1 MPYRVIGNDN
11 MPAALGHYSQAV
23 AASGELVF
31 ISGQP
36 GISPVIKEVPSDFE
50 GQARNAFANLANV
63 LAAAEL
69 TMADVVK
76 TTVYLTDASQFE
88 VLNALFG
95 EYFPNDPPTRA
106 TPIVRLPKGLMISI
120 EAIAAKP

>member
-11 MPAALGHYSQAV
+11 MPAA
-23 AASGELVF
+23 
-31 ISGQP
+31 
-36 GISPVIKEVPSDFE
+36 PVIKEVPSDFE

-69 TMADVVK
+69 TLADVVK
-76 TTVYLTDASQFE
+76 TTVYLTDAAHFE

-106 TPIVRLPKGLMISI
+106 TPIVRLPNGLMISI
-120 EAIAAKP
+120 EAIAANREVRFPPTADIGVHPRLV